1 MPTSVGEARKIVSII
16 DEYVP
21 ADVAREMTIRLDE
34 EVGQLSDNDSLRVSL
49 SMLRALY
56 DTKDKDGAK

>member
-1 MPTSVGEARKIVSII
+1 MPTSVSEARKIVSII
-16 DEYVP
+16 NEYVP
-21 ADVAREMTIRLDE
+21 AEVAREMTIRLDK

-56 DTKDKDGAK
+56 DTKDKGWC

>member
-1 MPTSVGEARKIVSII
+1 MPTSVSEARKIVSII
-16 DEYVP
+16 NEYVP
-21 ADVAREMTIRLDE
+21 AEVAREMTIRLDK

-56 DTKDKDGAK
+56 DIKDKGWC